1 MKPFSKPFLLLW
13 LILFFTTEY
22 KLKNFKERIII
33 VVIMVLVYVGDI
45 NNLQNFVNVSLATA
59 AGGEDDLTRDKLSNL
74 LTVGRAFGPLIYR
87 LPSDASYQ
95 TLQQRC
101 ETLWDTLKQTP
112 TLFILLVSQVKLH
125 DTVLPEIFAGR
136 NF

>member
-1 MKPFSKPFLLLW
+1 MLL
-13 LILFFTTEY
+13 I
-22 KLKNFKERIII
+22 
-33 VVIMVLVYVGDI
+33 YVGDI

-87 LPSDASYQ
+87 LPSNASYH

-101 ETLWDTLKQTP
+101 KTLWDTLEHTP
-112 TLFILLVSQVKLH
+112 KLFNLLVSQVKLQIILWMH
-125 DTVLPEIFAGR
+125 VCTYTYVQVCW
-136 NF
+136 